1 MRVSDI
7 ANWAACEAMALH
19 SPPRQAGRT
28 NVAAWVGTMAHA
40 LIAEEPI
47 PDQEYGRIA
56 YDQLTPTEHV
66 AQVQAQS
73 IARHARKLLV
83 DKGWGI
89 LGQEEALGRP
99 PELTGHL
106 DLRAWHSDYGE
117 AIIDLKTGAQIGAAW
132 LQVGGYLTLY
142 GNEVGRWPGA
152 SYGGVL
158 HVPRTR
164 IDRDVKGTLGKRPGL
179 LLAQAWAANMVRI
192 DRSHVRC
199 VADAFAGAAL
209 RPLRGG
215 LARCELGVR
224 HERNARAVGS
234 AARRQRDIRH
244 GVGYYAA
251 VGSAWA
257 ISIRS
262 GCAQGCRRA
271 GTTGGVGA
279 NIAKLVQMR
288 QP

>member
-1 MRVSDI
+1 
-7 ANWAACEAMALH
+7 MALH

-106 DLRAWHSDYGE
+106 DLRGV
-117 AIIDLKTGAQIGAAW
+117 AQRSRGVDHRPENGSAD
-132 LQVGGYLTLY
+132 
-142 GNEVGRWPGA
+142 R
-152 SYGGVL
+152 GGVVAGRRVSTPL
-158 HVPRTR
+158 PA
-164 IDRDVKGTLGKRPGL
+164 TL
-179 LLAQAWAANMVRI
+179 
-192 DRSHVRC
+192 C
-199 VADAFAGAAL
+199 F
-209 RPLRGG
+209 
-215 LARCELGVR
+215 
-224 HERNARAVGS
+224 
-234 AARRQRDIRH
+234 
-244 GVGYYAA
+244 
-251 VGSAWA
+251 
-257 ISIRS
+257 
-262 GCAQGCRRA
+262 
-271 GTTGGVGA
+271 
-279 NIAKLVQMR
+279 
-288 QP
+288 

>member
-7 ANWAACEAMALH
+7 SNWAACEAMALH

-28 NVAAWVGTMAHA
+28 NVAAWVGTMGHA
-40 LIAEEPI
+40 ILAGQPVPPTE
-47 PDQEYGRIA
+47 GRIA
-56 YDQLTPTEHV
+56 YDQLTPTERV

-73 IARHARKLLV
+73 IAKCARKLLV
-83 DKGWGI
+83 DQGWGI

-106 DLRAWHSDYGE
+106 DLRAWHSDHGE

-142 GNEVGRWPGA
+142 GNEAGVWPAA

-164 IDRDVKGTLGKRPGL
+164 IDRDVKGTLEKRPGL

-192 DRSHVRC
+192 DAVMFGALPTRSPGLHCARCAADCPVR
-199 VADAFAGAAL
+199 VGGAA
-209 RPLRGG
+209 
-215 LARCELGVR
+215 
-224 HERNARAVGS
+224 
-234 AARRQRDIRH
+234 
-244 GVGYYAA
+244 
-251 VGSAWA
+251 
-257 ISIRS
+257 
-262 GCAQGCRRA
+262 
-271 GTTGGVGA
+271 
-279 NIAKLVQMR
+279 
-288 QP
+288 